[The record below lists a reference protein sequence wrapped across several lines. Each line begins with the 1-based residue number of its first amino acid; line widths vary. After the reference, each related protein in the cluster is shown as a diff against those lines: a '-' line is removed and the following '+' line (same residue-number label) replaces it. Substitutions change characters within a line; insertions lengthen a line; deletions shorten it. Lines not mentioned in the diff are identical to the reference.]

1 MKYVETT
8 TIVQTDNNGR
18 LIRRRKT
25 TYVRETLDGFEERTI
40 SRSMTD
46 DEYFT
51 RKSFDHTHRSSMG
64 RIYDAYRE
72 CKSND
77 IWD

>member
-1 MKYVETT
+1 MRYVETT
-8 TIVQTDNNGR
+8 TIVQTDSNGR

-25 TYVRETLDGFEERTI
+25 TYVRDLDSGIETRTV
-40 SRSMTD
+40 SRFMPE
-46 DEYFT
+46 DEYYT
-51 RKSFDHTHRSSMG
+51 RKSFDNTHRSSMN

>member
-8 TIVQTDNNGR
+8 TTVHTDKNGR
-18 LIRRRKT
+18 LIRRRVT
-25 TYVRETLDGFEERTI
+25 TYVEETCVGFEERTN
-40 SRSMTD
+40 SRFLSE

-51 RKSFDHTHRSSMG
+51 RKSYDHTDRSSMN

-72 CKSND
+72 CRSTD

>member
-1 MKYVETT
+1 MRYVETT
-8 TIVQTDNNGR
+8 TIVETDRNGR

-25 TYVRETLDGFEERTI
+25 TYVRDLDNGIETRTE
-40 SRSMTD
+40 SRFLPE

-51 RKSFDHTHRSSMG
+51 RKSYDNTYRSSMN

-72 CKSND
+72 CRSND
-77 IWD
+77 EWD

>member
-8 TIVQTDNNGR
+8 TTVHTDKNGR
-18 LIRRRKT
+18 LVRRRVT
-25 TYVRETLDGFEERTI
+25 TCVEETLVGFEERTS
-40 SRSMTD
+40 SRFMTE

-51 RKSFDHTHRSSMG
+51 RKSHDHTYRSSMG
-64 RIYDAYRE
+64 RIYDAYCESRL
-72 CKSND
+72 SD

>member
-8 TIVQTDNNGR
+8 TTVHTDKEGR
-18 LIRRRKT
+18 LIRRRVT
-25 TYVRETLDGFEERTI
+25 TYVEETRVGFEEKTS
-40 SRSMTD
+40 SRFMTE

-51 RKSFDHTHRSSMG
+51 RKSYDHTHRSSMG

-72 CKSND
+72 FKSND

>member
-8 TIVQTDNNGR
+8 TIVQTDRNGR
-18 LIRRRKT
+18 LVRRRKT
-25 TYVRETLDGFEERTI
+25 TYVRDLDSGIEMRTV
-40 SRSMTD
+40 SRVMTD
-46 DEYFT
+46 DEYYT
-51 RKSFDHTHRSSMG
+51 RKSFDNTHRSSFD
-64 RIYDAYRE
+64 RIYDAYHE